1 MPLEARLGERVPE
14 TDNGQQGEFIAH
26 RYDLMQRHIR
36 DRGWLQEKV
45 DLLVARGL
53 GGVALEVGMGPG
65 YLGLEWL
72 KATRGTSLVGLDI
85 SPEMVACAEKNR
97 SEYGLQE
104 RATFCLGDAQAL
116 PFEDGRFDC
125 VFSYGSLHEW
135 SRPEAVLD
143 EVHRVLK
150 PGGRYCV
157 IDLRRD
163 LDRQAL
169 TFMRVNI
176 DVELR
181 AGFMS
186 SVRSSYTLQELRA
199 LAGKTALR
207 DAVMSELELGLYLTG
222 TK

>member
-1 MPLEARLGERVPE
+1 MRERVPE

-45 DLLVARGL
+45 DLLVAQGL
-53 GGVALEVGMGPG
+53 TGGVALEVGMGPG

-72 KATRGTSLVGLDI
+72 KATRDTSLVGLDI
-85 SPEMVACAEKNR
+85 SPEMVTYAEKNR
-97 SEYGLQE
+97 AEYGLQA
-104 RATFCLGDAQAL
+104 RASFCLGDALAL
-116 PFEDGRFDC
+116 PFPEGRFDC

-135 SRPEAVLD
+135 SRPAVVLD
-143 EVHRVLK
+143 QVHRVLR
-150 PGGRYCV
+150 PGGRFCI

-176 DVELR
+176 DVEMR

-186 SVRSSYTLQELRA
+186 SVRSAYTLEELRA
-199 LAGKTALR
+199 LVEASALR
-207 DAVMSELELGLYLTG
+207 GAAMRELELGLYLTG